1 MRRKLHNLVQELRGN
16 IRVFARCRPFLPS
29 DSNSNGGSNSNCT
42 GGSTAVTTQEKNT
55 VITNI
60 ETNSVRICRTSD
72 DNKVEETQFQFDKV
86 CIYIPYI
93 ACIAYIYCVYTK
105 FSTV

>member
-29 DSNSNGGSNSNCT
+29 DGGSN
-42 GGSTAVTTQEKNT
+42 GSTT

-60 ETNSVRICRTSD
+60 ETNSIRVCRTSE
-72 DNKVEETQFQFDKV
+72 DNKIEETQFQFDKV
-86 CIYIPYI
+86 CMYIYTSYV
-93 ACIAYIYCVYTK
+93 AYITCTY
-105 FSTV
+105 

>member
-29 DSNSNGGSNSNCT
+29 DSNGNGGSNGSGNNNC
-42 GGSTAVTTQEKNT
+42 STAVTAQEKNT
-55 VITNI
+55 VITNC
-60 ETNSVRICRTSD
+60 ETNSIRICRTSE

-86 CIYIPYI
+86 
-93 ACIAYIYCVYTK
+93 
-105 FSTV
+105 